1 MVAEATLDDGGAG
14 YGFPF
19 LGGYGGDA
27 VVELYSYSGDIHIT
41 SDSSVIGRGF
51 TNENVAIAL
60 AKDGSRL
67 LNDGEVIGQ
76 ISAALDV
83 RKSYATKLLVCR
95 KYERNVCLIM
105 SGELRVA
112 NVQSK
117 LEPDG
122 VGE

>member
-1 MVAEATLDDGGAG
+1 MRDQL
-14 YGFPF
+14 
-19 LGGYGGDA
+19 
-27 VVELYSYSGDIHIT
+27 
-41 SDSSVIGRGF
+41 
-51 TNENVAIAL
+51 AL
-60 AKDGSRL
+60 FS
-67 LNDGEVIGQ
+67 DGEVIGQ

-105 SGELRVA
+105 SGELRVE
-112 NVQSK
+112 NVQSE